1 MLTASGRWSIK
12 TRSMRYQ
19 AMAAEQLSAFFEA
32 VKADAGLE
40 EKLKAAGD
48 LDTAAAIAK
57 EAGFDVS
64 KADWLKAQ
72 ASQILEMSD
81 EKLES
86 VIGGTVGGNGGSAGW
101 FGFPFTENIV
111 ENIDGNLGIAC
122 NCGLEDCDCV
132 SC

>member
-1 MLTASGRWSIK
+1 MS
-12 TRSMRYQ
+12 
-19 AMAAEQLSAFFEA
+19 AEQLSAFFEA

-81 EKLES
+81 EELAGVAGGVAYDLAMFLS
-86 VIGGTVGGNGGSAGW
+86 VGVTGLTAGK
-101 FGFPFTENIV
+101 GYPAIV
-111 ENIDGNLGIAC
+111 
-122 NCGLEDCDCV
+122 
-132 SC
+132 